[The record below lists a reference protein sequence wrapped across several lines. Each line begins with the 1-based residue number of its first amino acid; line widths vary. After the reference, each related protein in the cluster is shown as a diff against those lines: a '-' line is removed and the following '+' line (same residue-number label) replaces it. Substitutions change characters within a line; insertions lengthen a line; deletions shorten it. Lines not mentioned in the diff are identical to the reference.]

1 MMAPIAGDGRV
12 GQILGNLRT
21 RNALDLTKDIA
32 KSHGVEMR
40 ELLSRTRTQH
50 VVRARHSVWRELH
63 SRGWAFI
70 EIGRVFLMDHTT
82 VMHAVKGVG
91 R

>member
-1 MMAPIAGDGRV
+1 MTRLASDGRV
-12 GQILGNLRT
+12 GQILGKLRT
-21 RNALDLTKDIA
+21 RNALDITTDIA
-32 KSHGVEMR
+32 RQHGVEMR

-63 SRGWAFI
+63 SRGWAYI

-82 VMHAVKGVG
+82 VMYAVRGTG